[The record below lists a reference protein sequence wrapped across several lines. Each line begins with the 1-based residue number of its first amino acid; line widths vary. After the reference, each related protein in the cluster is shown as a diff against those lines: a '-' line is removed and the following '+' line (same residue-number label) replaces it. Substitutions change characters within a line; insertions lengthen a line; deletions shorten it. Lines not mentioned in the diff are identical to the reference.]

1 MSTLAHNTDH
11 TAARLLWTCRT
22 SGTFTDALP
31 PELRPN
37 DPATGHAIQASL
49 PEVAGQAV
57 IGGKIAAT
65 SAAGQAHIQ
74 VDGPL
79 AGRILESFVD
89 PVVASLTLAGNRM
102 HVACAWNFQPPSS
115 MPERGLGT

>member
-1 MSTLAHNTDH
+1 MSTLAHNTDN

-49 PEVAGQAV
+49 PEVAG
-57 IGGKIAAT
+57 
-65 SAAGQAHIQ
+65 
-74 VDGPL
+74 PL

-89 PVVASLTLAGNRM
+89 PLGV
-102 HVACAWNFQPPSS
+102 CAAEPGSS
-115 MPERGLGT
+115 